1 MSKQN
6 ITAWFFEGGN
16 VSIPRRLLGL
26 MEPLG
31 LTFEDLGK
39 ILYLLYC
46 GTDQIKSNDHYAVEA
61 ARTLHGKGLIHWFTD
76 TQTVDFSP
84 MFDKISCN
92 LGEQPSY
99 MAEDNSSFTTSEF
112 NYAQLVKKLEQN
124 LGLFLTL
131 RDKQNIQEAVQ
142 RYNWSYELMY
152 EIYRIYY
159 QQHRKYYDFRF
170 FCQMAYGAQVRDKD
184 SFQNFVESLNTTAY
198 KTTEVLRK
206 LGQRGYP
213 TEPQKELYLKW
224 TAQWRFSHE
233 MVMLAVEETTGAS
246 NPSFKYIDK
255 VLESWQERDITTPEA
270 LAQEQQKRE
279 NEKQQRSAEQPK
291 ANGYK
296 KQRSAVTQKFKPEG
310 RDLSYLEQ

>member
-6 ITAWFFEGGN
+6 ITAWFFEGGSI
-16 VSIPRRLLGL
+16 SIPRRLLGL

-31 LTFEDLGK
+31 LTLEDLGK

-46 GTDQIKSNDHYAVEA
+46 GTDQIKNNDRYAVEA

-84 MFDKISCN
+84 MFDKISRS
-92 LGEQPSY
+92 LGETPSY
-99 MAEDNSSFTTSEF
+99 LTEENSSYTASDF
-112 NYAQLVKKLEQN
+112 NYAQLVKKLEQT

-152 EIYRIYY
+152 EIYKVYY
-159 QQHRKYYDFRF
+159 EQHRKYYDFRF
-170 FCQMAYGAQVRDKD
+170 FCQMAYGAQVREKE
-184 SFQNFVESLNTTAY
+184 SFQNFVETLNTTTY

-206 LGQRGYP
+206 LGQRSYP

-224 TAQWRFSHE
+224 TAQWKFTHQ
-233 MVMLAVEETTGAS
+233 MVLLAVEETVGAS
-246 NPSFKYIDK
+246 NPSFKYIDR
-255 VLESWQERDITTPEA
+255 VLESWLDKNIMTPEA
-270 LAQEQQKRE
+270 LEQEQRKRE
-279 NEKQQRSAEQPK
+279 VEKQQRESGRQSTDSH
-291 ANGYK
+291 K
-296 KQRSAVTQKFKPEG
+296 KQNTSVPQKFKPEG
-310 RDLSYLEQ
+310 RDLSFLEQ